1 MVEISRGDTG
11 ILVILHD
18 LNLAS
23 YFADSIYLLNQGKIA
38 AFGEPHEVM
47 TPELLTEVYRSPI
60 EVKTQGDRLHI
71 YTY

>member
-1 MVEISRGDTG
+1 MVEISWDDTG

-23 YFADSIYLLNQGKIA
+23 YFADSVYILNQGEIT

-47 TPELLTEVYRSPI
+47 TSEVLTEVYRSPI
-60 EVKTQGDRLHI
+60 EVKRQNDKLYI